1 MNRRTRRASTALAA
15 VAALALG
22 FGAHQLGITSWI
34 DTWTRPQAP
43 APDPT
48 YDYTALAAVTQELP
62 LIDPTEEIPEYRR
75 ATFGERWIDIEGN
88 GCDQRDDL
96 LAVQLQDV
104 VRDGCTVL
112 SGVLDPDPYTG
123 TRIEF
128 EHDRIAAPGAPGS
141 SGVQIDHIVSLSAAH
156 AGGAWAW
163 TEQQRIQFANSF
175 DNIVAVDGNTNA
187 AKNDHGPALW
197 LPSNADYVCT
207 YVARYTEIVD
217 TWHLAVDEA
226 DRGALV
232 DTLSTCAAQQASDES
247 GSMS

>member
-1 MNRRTRRASTALAA
+1 
-15 VAALALG
+15 
-22 FGAHQLGITSWI
+22 
-34 DTWTRPQAP
+34 
-43 APDPT
+43 
-48 YDYTALAAVTQELP
+48 
-62 LIDPTEEIPEYRR
+62 
-75 ATFGERWIDIEGN
+75 
-88 GCDQRDDL
+88 
-96 LAVQLQDV
+96 
-104 VRDGCTVL
+104 VL

>member
-1 MNRRTRRASTALAA
+1 M
-15 VAALALG
+15 
-22 FGAHQLGITSWI
+22 
-34 DTWTRPQAP
+34 DAP
-43 APDPT
+43 AGTRPDPT
-48 YDYTALAAVTQELP
+48 YDYTALSRSRAGAAA
-62 LIDPTEEIPEYRR
+62 DRSTEEIPEYRR
-75 ATFGERWIDIEGN
+75 ATFGERWIDIEGTAAISETISSPSS
-88 GCDQRDDL
+88 CR
-96 LAVQLQDV
+96 DV

-163 TEQQRIQFANSF
+163 TEQQRHSVLPTRSTTSI
-175 DNIVAVDGNTNA
+175 AVDGNTNA
-187 AKNDHGPALW
+187 AKNDHGPA
-197 LPSNADYVCT
+197 P
-207 YVARYTEIVD
+207 VAAIERRLRVHLRRPLHGD
-217 TWHLAVDEA
+217 RRHLAPRGRRA

>member
-48 YDYTALAAVTQELP
+48 YDYTALAAVAQELP

-112 SGVLDPDPYTG
+112 SGCARPRSV
-123 TRIEF
+123 
-128 EHDRIAAPGAPGS
+128 
-141 SGVQIDHIVSLSAAH
+141 
-156 AGGAWAW
+156 
-163 TEQQRIQFANSF
+163 
-175 DNIVAVDGNTNA
+175 
-187 AKNDHGPALW
+187 HGH
-197 LPSNADYVCT
+197 T
-207 YVARYTEIVD
+207 
-217 TWHLAVDEA
+217 H
-226 DRGALV
+226 
-232 DTLSTCAAQQASDES
+232 
-247 GSMS
+247 